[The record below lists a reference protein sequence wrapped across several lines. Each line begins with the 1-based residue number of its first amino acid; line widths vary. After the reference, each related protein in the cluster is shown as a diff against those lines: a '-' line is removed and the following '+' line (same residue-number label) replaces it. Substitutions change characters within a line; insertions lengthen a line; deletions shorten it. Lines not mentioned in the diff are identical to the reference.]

1 MKSVLRFFSIFGL
14 FFLLLACSAVFAQ
27 DLIITKPRLTT
38 GGKTLTLLSG
48 GSGAYVCFELEN
60 TGTRDRYLTVTIRS
74 DAAKGEEE
82 YFSAEFFAPA
92 KSVQQCQFPLQY
104 DGSRTYTISAN
115 GAAQIPDNELAVFSG
130 MQSPLL
136 HLTVTDEVYFSGV
149 TSVTDYGNLAGFPNR
164 CAVERIPGC
173 ELPMASLQLESY
185 RAILLYK
192 TDFGKWH
199 AKSFDAVVEYV
210 KNGGTLCFGTPQ
222 DVYNALMTP
231 LAMLV
236 PVKAFEPGRKKE
248 TAANNVLRLKKKAA
262 VSLTVVP
269 MVPVDGA
276 KTMRSSGFL
285 EKRYGK
291 GVVRVSSFDI
301 WQSAGTLDEAGY
313 GTELNAFLDGDPI
326 PQRPIVYTHTR
337 LEHNSLGYFE
347 FPSGNRLLAVLIF
360 LCGGILVL
368 CILENLLRLIL
379 GGNLKKIYGYAAV
392 LLWSAAVLL
401 LGSINGGKLFEWIPL
416 PGANAENQQI
426 SGHDNK

>member
-14 FFLLLACSAVFAQ
+14 FFLVLTCSAVFAQ
-27 DLIITKPRLTT
+27 ELAITKPRITT
-38 GGKTLTLLSG
+38 GGKTLSLLSG
-48 GSGAYVCFELEN
+48 VSGAYVCFELEN
-60 TGTRDRYLTVTIRS
+60 TGNKDRYLTVTIRS
-74 DAAKGEEE
+74 DTAKGEEE

-115 GAAQIPDNELAVFSG
+115 GEAQIPDNELAVFTGVQAS
-130 MQSPLL
+130 LL
-136 HLTVTDEVYFSGV
+136 HLTVTDEFYFSGV
-149 TSVTDYGNLAGFPNR
+149 TTVTDYGNLAGFPNR

-173 ELPMASLQLESY
+173 ELPMASLQLEPY
-185 RAILLYK
+185 RVILLYK

-222 DVYNALMTP
+222 DAYNALITP
-231 LAMLV
+231 LAKLV
-236 PVKAFEPGRKKE
+236 PVKSFDPIRKKE
-248 TAANNVLRLKKKAA
+248 TAANKVLRLKKNVA

-276 KTMRSSGFL
+276 KTMRSPGFL
-285 EKRYGK
+285 EKQYGK

-301 WQSAGTLDEAGY
+301 WQSAGTLDGAGY

-337 LEHNSLGYFE
+337 LKHRSSEYFE

-379 GGNLKKIYGYAAV
+379 GDKLKKIYGYAAV
-392 LLWSAAVLL
+392 LLWIVAVLL
-401 LGSINGGKLFEWIPL
+401 LGSIKGGKLFEWLPL
-416 PGANAENQQI
+416 PGENTEILQI
-426 SGHDNK
+426 FKPENK